1 MRDWRNQQIKE
12 SIRFFRKETIAAGL
26 QPIFVLTKP
35 DLVDSEFIK
44 EDYQKNLYSSV
55 KVQRELAEFCSSFN
69 LSEEAVLPFVSC
81 REMHSKLTI
90 YQKYMSMVLLSYA
103 LETSKSSYARGT
115 VEIHNRPTKL
125 DFGKKADCETV
136 HNKVADTIDC
146 ETANRMQ
153 ETFQENESAA
163 LHKTEQE
170 HRIERDFQ

>member
-12 SIRFFRKETIAAGL
+12 SIRVFRKETIAAGL

-44 EDYQKNLYSSV
+44 EDYQKNLYSSL
-55 KVQRELAEFCSSFN
+55 KVQRELAEFCTYFN

-115 VEIHNRPTKL
+115 VEIDKRSMKL
-125 DFGKKADCETV
+125 DVGKEANSSDCETV
-136 HNKVADTIDC
+136 HTKVADTIDC

-163 LHKTEQE
+163 LHTA
-170 HRIERDFQ
+170 